1 MFGDVIDGE
10 MCLNKFGHIV
20 KRCWAGLANHYDY
33 VELDTFVTMPNHIHG
48 VITLADSTAE
58 RSTGAGLNPALAPLA
73 PLTPFRRHALP
84 EIVRGFKTFS
94 SRRINEA
101 RSAPGQLV
109 WQRNYY
115 EHVIRDEQELGAVRN
130 YITGNPARWAQD
142 IDNPAN
148 LK

>member
-1 MFGDVIDGE
+1 MIDGE
-10 MCLNKFGHIV
+10 MCLNMFGHIV
-20 KRCWAGLANHYDY
+20 SRCWADLTNHYAY

-48 VITLADSTAE
+48 VITMAGSTAE
-58 RSTGAGLNPALAPLA
+58 RSAGAGLNPALAPLA
-73 PLTPFRRHALP
+73 PSRRHVLP

-101 RSAPGQLV
+101 RSAPGQPV

-115 EHVIRDEQELGAVRN
+115 EHVIRDEQELDAVRN
-130 YITGNPARWAQD
+130 YITGNPAKWPQD

-148 LK
+148 LG